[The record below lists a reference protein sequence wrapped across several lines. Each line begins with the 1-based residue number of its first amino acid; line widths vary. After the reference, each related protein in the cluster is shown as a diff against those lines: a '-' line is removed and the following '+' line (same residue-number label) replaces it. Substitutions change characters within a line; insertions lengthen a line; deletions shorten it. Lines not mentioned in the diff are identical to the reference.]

1 MSYTVT
7 LVPDQATFSVEAGE
21 PILSTAKRQNFNLP
35 HSCQSGICGQCKAE
49 VVSGDVAQGVHAELA
64 LSSEEAAQGKILM
77 CCTKLNGDVTL
88 KIPGYNGA
96 SAPPVKTF
104 PTRVASVEYIHD
116 VAVLTLSLPKA
127 PPFHFWA
134 GQYIDILLKNGETR
148 SYSIAGSPN
157 STETLT
163 LHIAKRQGGLFSDM
177 LFGENPSVQEK
188 TILRVRGPLGT
199 FALQDGDKPIILM
212 ATGTGFAP
220 IGSILRQLADSGSK
234 RRVHLYWGARHESG
248 LYDFQT
254 ASALTARLPNARFTP
269 VLSQPD
275 TNWQG
280 ATGYVQTQV
289 AADYPDLSGFQVYA
303 CGSVQMIESAKQLLQ
318 QECGLPETAFFSD
331 AFSAAV

>member
-7 LVPDQATFSVEAGE
+7 LVPDHATFSVEAGE
-21 PILSTAKRQNFNLP
+21 PILSAAKRQNFNLP

-77 CCTKLNGDVTL
+77 CCTTLNGDVTL

-104 PTRVASVEYIHD
+104 PTRVASVDYIGD

-127 PPFHFWA
+127 PPFQFWA
-134 GQYIDILLKNGETR
+134 GQYIDILLKNGQTR

-157 STETLT
+157 QPETLT
-163 LHIAKRQGGLFSDM
+163 LHIAKREGGLFSAM
-177 LFGENPSVQEK
+177 LFGEEASIQEK

-199 FALQDGDKPIILM
+199 FTLQESDKPIIFM

-220 IGSILRQLADSGSK
+220 IASILRQLADNGSN
-234 RRVHLYWGARHESG
+234 RTVHLYWGVRHESG

-254 ASALTARLPNARFTP
+254 ASDLIARLPNARFTP
-269 VLSQPD
+269 VLSRPD
-275 TNWQG
+275 ESWQG

-289 AADYPDLSGFQVYA
+289 AADYPDLSGFEVYA
-303 CGSVQMIESAKQLLQ
+303 CGSPQMIESAKELLQ
-318 QECGLPETAFFSD
+318 QQCSLPEEAFFSD
-331 AFSAAV
+331 AFVSAV

>member
-7 LVPDQATFSVEAGE
+7 LVPDHATFSVEAGE
-21 PILSTAKRQNFNLP
+21 PILSAAKRQNFNLP
-35 HSCQSGICGQCKAE
+35 HSCQNGICGQCKAE

-77 CCTKLNGDVTL
+77 CCTTLNGDVTL

-104 PTRVASVEYIHD
+104 PTRVASVDYIGD

-127 PPFHFWA
+127 PPFQFWA
-134 GQYIDILLKNGETR
+134 GQYIDILLKNGQTR

-157 STETLT
+157 QPETLT
-163 LHIAKRQGGLFSDM
+163 LHIAKREGGLFSAM
-177 LFGENPSVQEK
+177 LFGEEASIQEK

-199 FALQDGDKPIILM
+199 FTLQESDKPIIFM

-220 IGSILRQLADSGSK
+220 IASILRQLADSGSS
-234 RRVHLYWGARHESG
+234 RTVHLYWGVRHESG

-254 ASALTARLPNARFTP
+254 ASDLIARLPNARFTP
-269 VLSQPD
+269 VLSRPD
-275 TNWQG
+275 ESWQG

-289 AADYPDLSGFQVYA
+289 AADYPDLSGFEVYA
-303 CGSVQMIESAKQLLQ
+303 CGSPQMIESAKELLQ
-318 QECGLPETAFFSD
+318 QQCGLPEEAFFSD
-331 AFSAAV
+331 AFVSAV